1 MAIKL
6 IRILEDDLDG
16 TDAVETIS
24 FGLDGQSY
32 EIDLNSNHAKE
43 LRNTLSRYAAAGRK
57 QTSSRRR
64 NGAPGRPAVNKTG
77 AIRQWARDQGLEV
90 SSRGRIQTEI
100 LTRYESAHRQS
111 PG

>member
-16 TDAVETIS
+16 TEAAETMS

-43 LRNTLSRYAAAGRK
+43 LRNTLSRYAVAGRK
-57 QTSSRRR
+57 QTSTRRR
-64 NGAPGRPAVNKTG
+64 TGAHVRPAVNNTG
-77 AIRQWARDQGLEV
+77 AIRQWAGFRV
-90 SSRGRIQTEI
+90 FK
-100 LTRYESAHRQS
+100 
-111 PG
+111 